1 MNFHLC
7 VLLYHPD
14 SKISFSGPPFNHNKM
29 LSSLPLLHYYLILF
43 FSVKTTEH
51 LWAGKF
57 CLQLQWCSC
66 PSSTLGDL
74 PVDTTSSREWTPCL
88 SCGPQTVAHHP
99 HRQGNDWERPWTEA
113 WMITKKK
120 IHHLCKRMD
129 FSPSISNIKAFS
141 NNLIFQ
147 LNNSC
152 LMNSCL
158 SKLTQCMSK
167 AVTGQFPSQP
177 SWRQMHL
184 AA

>member
-43 FSVKTTEH
+43 SSVKTTEH

-120 IHHLCKRMD
+120 SIIYARGWTSLPVLATSRHSAIIS
-129 FSPSISNIKAFS
+129 FS
-141 NNLIFQ
+141 
-147 LNNSC
+147 
-152 LMNSCL
+152 
-158 SKLTQCMSK
+158 
-167 AVTGQFPSQP
+167 
-177 SWRQMHL
+177 SWITPVWWTPVYQS
-184 AA
+184 